1 MRLALLVVKG
11 THLGPNQVHECAIF
25 TKSRHSNVC
34 MAKIVQEIAG
44 HAFAA
49 CVSNRVLTHTHIY
62 LSTAASTATSTAAST
77 ATSTATSTAA
87 NLAASTTTSAPS
99 KSIIIHQVSG

>member
-49 CVSNRVLTHTHIY
+49 CVSNRVLTHTHTFICPQQQAQPQAQQQARQQ
-62 LSTAASTATSTAAST
+62 TWQQAQQQ
-77 ATSTATSTAA
+77 
-87 NLAASTTTSAPS
+87 AP
-99 KSIIIHQVSG
+99 QVSP